1 MEAKFKSDDA
11 SSSSSASL
19 QSTPSSV
26 SNCSDLDSDNEIEE
40 VFEESDSDAKGHL
53 AH

>member
-1 MEAKFKSDDA
+1 MEANLKSDDA

-26 SNCSDLDSDNEIEE
+26 SNCSDLDFDSEIEE
-40 VFEESDSDAKGHL
+40 VFRENDSEAEWHQAD
-53 AH
+53 